1 MEIDICWSL
10 DMVLY
15 ELGLLKNGMLIY
27 EKNFYHLKNLRRISQ
42 ETKGQ
47 FLDAIFNMTK
57 VSMKETINT
66 LKLKQYKIV
75 FKEKQKLIDETQPPI
90 LYLVYVIGDKRLNT
104 QFSSEILESLMELY
118 LIEFE
123 TNPSPYI
130 AEKIKEGTEFDKK
143 IAQIIG
149 DFYATS
155 IDRMSDL
162 FF

>member
-1 MEIDICWSL
+1 
-10 DMVLY
+10 MVLY

-27 EKNFYHLKNLRRISQ
+27 EKSFYHLKNLRRISQ

-57 VSMKETINT
+57 VSMSEKINT
-66 LKLKQYKIV
+66 LKLKQYRIV
-75 FKEKQKLIDETQPPI
+75 FKESERKIDDTQPPI

-104 QFSSEILESLMELY
+104 NFSSKILKTLLDIYLTEIEP
-118 LIEFE
+118 
-123 TNPSPYI
+123 NPSPLV
-130 AEKIKEGTEFDKK
+130 AEKIKEGSVFDEK
-143 IAQIIG
+143 ISQIIG

-162 FF
+162 FFK

>member
-1 MEIDICWSL
+1 MA
-10 DMVLY
+10 LY
-15 ELGLLKNGMLIY
+15 ELGLLKNGMMIY

-57 VSMKETINT
+57 VSMKESINT

-75 FKEKQKLIDETQPPI
+75 FKSSEKTFDKDQPPI
-90 LYLVYVIGDKRLNT
+90 TYLVYVIGDKRLNS
-104 QFSSEILESLMELY
+104 QFCSKILKNLMDLY
-118 LIEFE
+118 LVEFE
-123 TNPSPYI
+123 QTPSPYI
-130 AEKIKEGTEFDKK
+130 AEKIPEGTAFDEK
-143 IAQIIG
+143 ITKIIG

-155 IDRMSDL
+155 IDRMSEL

>member
-1 MEIDICWSL
+1 MA
-10 DMVLY
+10 LY

-27 EKNFYHLKNLRRISQ
+27 EKSFYHLKNLRRISQ

-57 VSMKETINT
+57 VSMKESINT

-75 FKEKQKLIDETQPPI
+75 FKSSEKVIDNDHPPI
-90 LYLVYVIGDKRLNT
+90 SYLVYVIGDKRLNT
-104 QFSSEILESLMELY
+104 QFCSKILKNLIELY
-118 LIEFE
+118 LEEFE
-123 TNPSPYI
+123 DSSSPFI
-130 AEKIKEGTEFDKK
+130 AEKIPEGSEFDEK
-143 IAQIIG
+143 ISRIIG

-155 IDRMSDL
+155 IDRMSEL

>member
-1 MEIDICWSL
+1 
-10 DMVLY
+10 MVLY
-15 ELGLLKNGMLIY
+15 ELGLLKNGILIY

-57 VSMKETINT
+57 VSMEESINT

-75 FKEKQKLIDETQPPI
+75 FKEKQKIIDKNLPPI

-118 LIEFE
+118 LTEIE
-123 TNPSPYI
+123 TDPIPHV
-130 AEKIKEGTEFDKK
+130 AEKIKEGSEFDVK
-143 IAQIIG
+143 ISQIIG

>member
-1 MEIDICWSL
+1 
-10 DMVLY
+10 MVLY

-27 EKNFYHLKNLRRISQ
+27 EKNYYHLKNLRRISP

-57 VSMKETINT
+57 VSMKEKINT

-75 FKEKQKLIDETQPPI
+75 FKESEKEYDKKQPPI
-90 LYLVYVIGDKRLNT
+90 NYLVYVIGDKRLNT
-104 QFSSEILESLMELY
+104 SFFSKILETLMKFY
-118 LIEFE
+118 LETYE
-123 TNPSPYI
+123 TNPTPYV
-130 AEKIKEGTEFDKK
+130 AEKLKERGKFDKK
-143 IAQIIG
+143 IEQVIG

-155 IDRMSDL
+155 IDRMSEL

>member
-1 MEIDICWSL
+1 
-10 DMVLY
+10 MVLY

-27 EKNFYHLKNLRRISQ
+27 EKSFYHLKNLRRISQ

-57 VSMKETINT
+57 VSMSEKINT

-75 FKEKQKLIDETQPPI
+75 FKEKERLIDDSQPAVI
-90 LYLVYVIGDKRLNT
+90 YLVYVIGDKRLNT
-104 QFSSEILESLMELY
+104 KFCSKILETLLDLY
-118 LIEFE
+118 LSEFE
-123 TNPSPYI
+123 KNANPYV
-130 AEKIKEGTEFDKK
+130 AEKIKEGSDLDEK
-143 IAQIIG
+143 ISKIIG

>member
-1 MEIDICWSL
+1 MA
-10 DMVLY
+10 LY

-27 EKNFYHLKNLRRISQ
+27 EKSFYHLKNLRRISQ

-57 VSMKETINT
+57 VSMKESINT

-75 FKEKQKLIDETQPPI
+75 FKSSEKEIDKDQPPI
-90 LYLVYVIGDKRLNT
+90 AYLVYVIGDKRLNT
-104 QFSSEILESLMELY
+104 QFCTKILKKIMELY
-118 LIEFE
+118 LNEFE
-123 TNPSPYI
+123 QNPTPHV
-130 AEKIKEGTEFDKK
+130 AEKIKEGSAFDEK
-143 IAQIIG
+143 ISQLIG

-155 IDRMSDL
+155 IDRMSEL

>member
-1 MEIDICWSL
+1 
-10 DMVLY
+10 MVLY

-75 FKEKQKLIDETQPPI
+75 FKESEKKIDELQSPI
-90 LYLVYVIGDKRLNT
+90 VYLVYAIGDKRLNT
-104 QFSSEILESLMELY
+104 QFCSKILVSLLDIY
-118 LIEFE
+118 LKEFE
-123 TNPSPYI
+123 TNPTPFL
-130 AEKIKEGTEFDKK
+130 AEKIKEGSEFDEK
-143 IAQIIG
+143 ISQIIG

>member
-1 MEIDICWSL
+1 MA
-10 DMVLY
+10 LY

-27 EKNFYHLKNLRRISQ
+27 EKSFYHLKNLRRISQ

-57 VSMKETINT
+57 VSMKESINT

-75 FKEKQKLIDETQPPI
+75 FKSSEKIFDKDQPPI
-90 LYLVYVIGDKRLNT
+90 TYLVYVIGDKRLNS
-104 QFSSEILESLMELY
+104 QFCSKILTKLMDLY

-123 TNPSPYI
+123 QTPSPYI
-130 AEKIKEGTEFDKK
+130 AEKIPEGSAFDEK
-143 IAQIIG
+143 ITKIIG

-155 IDRMSDL
+155 IDRMSEL

>member
-1 MEIDICWSL
+1 MAL
-10 DMVLY
+10 F

-57 VSMKETINT
+57 VSMKESINT
-66 LKLKQYKIV
+66 LKLKQYRIV
-75 FKEKQKLIDETQPPI
+75 FKSSEKEIDPKQPPI
-90 LYLVYVIGDKRLNT
+90 SYLVYVIGDRRLNT
-104 QFSSEILESLMELY
+104 KFCTKILENLMELY
-118 LIEFE
+118 LTEYE
-123 TNPSPYI
+123 QNPNPHF
-130 AEKIKEGTEFDKK
+130 AEKIKEGSSFDEK
-143 IAQIIG
+143 ISQIIG

>member
-1 MEIDICWSL
+1 MAL
-10 DMVLY
+10 F

-57 VSMKETINT
+57 VSMKESINT

-75 FKEKQKLIDETQPPI
+75 FKSSEKIIDNEQPPI
-90 LYLVYVIGDKRLNT
+90 TYLVYVIGDKRLNT
-104 QFSSEILESLMELY
+104 SFCSKILENLMDLY
-118 LIEFE
+118 LTEYE
-123 TNPSPYI
+123 QNPTP
-130 AEKIKEGTEFDKK
+130 F
-143 IAQIIG
+143 IAQKINEGSSFDIKITKIIG

>member
-1 MEIDICWSL
+1 MAL
-10 DMVLY
+10 F
-15 ELGLLKNGMLIY
+15 ELGLLKNGMMVY

-57 VSMKETINT
+57 VSMKESINT

-75 FKEKQKLIDETQPPI
+75 FKSNEKEFDKSQPPI
-90 LYLVYVIGDKRLNT
+90 TYLVYVIGDKRLNT
-104 QFSSEILESLMELY
+104 TFCTQILENLMDLY
-118 LIEFE
+118 LNEFE
-123 TNPSPYI
+123 QNPNPHI
-130 AEKIKEGTEFDKK
+130 AEKIEEGSDFDKK
-143 IAQIIG
+143 ISSIIG

-155 IDRMSDL
+155 IDRMSEL

>member
-1 MEIDICWSL
+1 MAL
-10 DMVLY
+10 F

-47 FLDAIFNMTK
+47 FLDAIYNMTK
-57 VSMKETINT
+57 VSMKESINT

-75 FKEKQKLIDETQPPI
+75 FKSSEKIIDSSQPPI
-90 LYLVYVIGDKRLNT
+90 TYLVYVIGDKRLNA
-104 QFSSEILESLMELY
+104 QFCIKILEKLMNLY
-118 LIEFE
+118 LEQYE
-123 TNPSPYI
+123 LDASPYM
-130 AEKIKEGTEFDKK
+130 AEKIKEGSEFDEK
-143 IAQIIG
+143 ISQIIG

>member
-1 MEIDICWSL
+1 MA
-10 DMVLY
+10 LY

-27 EKNFYHLKNLRRISQ
+27 EKSFYHLKNLRRISQ

-57 VSMKETINT
+57 VSMKESINT

-75 FKEKQKLIDETQPPI
+75 FKSSEKEIDKDQPPI
-90 LYLVYVIGDKRLNT
+90 TYLVYVIGDKRLNS
-104 QFSSEILESLMELY
+104 QFCTKILKKIMELY
-118 LIEFE
+118 LNEFE
-123 TNPSPYI
+123 QNPTPHV
-130 AEKIKEGTEFDKK
+130 AEKIKEGSAFDEK
-143 IAQIIG
+143 ISQLIG

-155 IDRMSDL
+155 IDRMSEL